1 MNNYNN
7 FQKKTN
13 EEKAEFYISL
23 AQKNIL
29 NEKKKNIAGF
39 EIPLNIIYYTL
50 ALKYLNKNNSRKS
63 SLTPK
68 TTAYRNSIKQNL
80 LKKIGNIQRET
91 TKKINSSK
99 NKATQLW
106 TLLSQKIKDN
116 EPEYYKLTMNL
127 LKNESQKNVLR
138 NNSSLSPSAN
148 LAPSLPTTSSL
159 TSSSANT
166 SLTTS
171 LPISQINS
179 SLTSNSAPLPTP
191 LPKTSTG
198 YINNINYSNN
208 SSLIN
213 NYNNYT
219 ENPVF
224 EQLGK
229 NNFQENINQIE
240 NLSQVTPEIREM
252 SNNVTVGTPV
262 TPVVPVDRVLK
273 EIKEANKQ
281 NNRELSSRL
290 DAIEEQIKKLIYFT
304 NIKNNGSALNTQL
317 KQKINSIM
325 TELKKEKKV
334 NNERKAEERRQE
346 ALKINILSL
355 KESVNG
361 LGQKVESVT
370 TNVEGLKK
378 QLSQGQT
385 TQQPS
390 TGGAKKRSKS
400 KSKKSKSKKTT
411 KKSRKSSSSRK

>member
-13 EEKAEFYISL
+13 EEKADFYISL
-23 AQKNIL
+23 AQKNIFK
-29 NEKKKNIAGF
+29 EKRKIAGF

-50 ALKYLNKNNSRKS
+50 AIKYLPNKNNEKRKNI
-63 SLTPK
+63 LK
-68 TTAYRNSIKQNL
+68 TILSFRNKPNKTNKINNEKK
-80 LKKIGNIQRET
+80 KKISPGIWEQ
-91 TKKINSSK
+91 
-99 NKATQLW
+99 
-106 TLLSQKIKDN
+106 LSQKIKDN

-229 NNFQENINQIE
+229 NNFQENISRQRKILSHVTEERIE
-240 NLSQVTPEIREM
+240 MTSNGTT
-252 SNNVTVGTPV
+252 SNNATGTPS
-262 TPVVPVDRVLK
+262 TSVVPVAGVLK
-273 EIKEANKQ
+273 EIKVENAK
-281 NNRELSSRL
+281 NNRDLTSRL
-290 DAIEEQIKKLIYFT
+290 KSLEEQIKKLIYFN
-304 NIKNNGSALNTQL
+304 NIKNNTGEALNKNL
-317 KQKINSIM
+317 KSTINSIM
-325 TELKKEKKV
+325 AKLKENKKQ
-334 NNERKAEERRQE
+334 NNARKAEERRQE